1 MIFKVNS
8 TETFVAKA
16 RSIWGNRYDY
26 TDSKFTSTMSPITI
40 YCPKHDYPFRLPRA
54 QNHLLKGHAVGCPI
68 CKCEIRHNMQF
79 GKDWRNY
86 LKPSPKNNR
95 VGFIIQKKKKKTLSP
110 EEKERRASER
120 KARAEEQ
127 RRIRQEQKRIEQEK
141 RKAEYAEKIRL
152 QKIETQRRKEE
163 KKKERALEWKEQN
176 IQRVKELQDRIRREA
191 PKAQGEGYQYQG
203 IEKVT
208 GLYHRIMVH
217 CPNPEH
223 EWHPMRVDLILQ
235 GCKCRE
241 CAGRHTPLEKR
252 CQKFIDDAL
261 KRHGPNHYD
270 YSKVPAA
277 YVNNDTPVPIRC
289 IIHDRWFETAPDN
302 NLRKANGS
310 CPICAIEMTD
320 SDGEREIR
328 VWLEAHHIRNE
339 RGVNIPNENPQC
351 KRSFLVPDFWLP
363 DYNMFVEYNGQQ
375 HYGEVKQFFD
385 EDWTLE
391 DQQIRDQTMRDYCQ
405 RHGHRLLEIPYWD
418 FDHIGEILQSNLL
431 DNHQQ

>member
-1 MIFKVNS
+1 MSFKVNS
-8 TETFVAKA
+8 TETFVEKA
-16 RSIWGNRYDY
+16 RSIWGDRYDY
-26 TDSKFTSTMSPITI
+26 TDSKFISMRSPITI
-40 YCPKHDYPFRLPRA
+40 YCPKHDYPFLLQMA

-68 CKCEIRHNMQF
+68 CKYETQYGMEF
-79 GKDWRNY
+79 GKDDWQKLLRR
-86 LKPSPKNNR
+86 STKNSR
-95 VGFIIQKKKKKTLSP
+95 MGLISRTLSE
-110 EEKERRASER
+110 EEKEQRAAER
-120 KARAEEQ
+120 KAKAEEQ
-127 RRIRQEQKRIEQEK
+127 RRIRQEQKRIEKEK
-141 RKAEYAEKIRL
+141 RKAEYDERIRL

-163 KKKERALEWKEQN
+163 KKKERAALAAERAVEREK
-176 IQRVKELQDRIRREA
+176 QRIKALQEMIRREA
-191 PKAQGEGYQYQG
+191 PKAQGKGYHYRG
-203 IEKVT
+203 INKLTRKDGTV
-208 GLYHRIMVH
+208 LVH

-223 EWHPMRVDLILQ
+223 EWHPMRIDLILQ

-252 CQKFIDDAL
+252 CQTFIEKAL
-261 KRHGPNHYD
+261 KKHGPNHYD

-289 IIHDRWFETAPDN
+289 LIHDKWFETAPDN

-339 RGVNIPNENPQC
+339 RGVNMPNENKDC

-363 DYNMFVEYNGQQ
+363 DHNTFIEYNGKQ
-375 HYGEVKQFFD
+375 HYEDVKHFNNKG
-385 EDWTLE
+385 WTLE

-405 RHGHRLLEIPYWD
+405 RHGHRLIEIPYWD
-418 FDHIGEILQSNLL
+418 FDSIGEILQKSLL
-431 DNHQQ
+431 DKQ

>member
-1 MIFKVNS
+1 MTFKVNS

-16 RSIWGNRYDY
+16 RSIWGNHYDY
-26 TDSKFTSTMSPITI
+26 TDSKFTSMMSPITI
-40 YCPKHDYPFRLPRA
+40 YCPKHDYPFRLPMA

-68 CKCEIRHNMQF
+68 CKYEERYNMQF
-79 GKDWRNY
+79 GTDWNKY
-86 LKPSPKNNR
+86 LKPSPRNNR

-110 EEKERRASER
+110 EEKERRAAER
-120 KARAEEQ
+120 KARTEEQ

-163 KKKERALEWKEQN
+163 KKKERALEWKEQK

-241 CAGRHTPLEKR
+241 CAGRHIPLEKR

-289 IIHDRWFETAPDN
+289 IIHDRWFETAPSN
-302 NLRKANGS
+302 NLRSANGS

-363 DYNMFVEYNGQQ
+363 DHNTFIEYNGQQ
-375 HYGEVKQFFD
+375 HYEEVKQFFD

-391 DQQIRDQTMRDYCQ
+391 DQQKRDQTMRDYCQ